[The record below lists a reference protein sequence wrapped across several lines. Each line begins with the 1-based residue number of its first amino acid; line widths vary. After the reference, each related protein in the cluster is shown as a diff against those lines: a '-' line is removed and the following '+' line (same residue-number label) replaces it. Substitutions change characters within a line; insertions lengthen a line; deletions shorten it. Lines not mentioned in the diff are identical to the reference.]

1 MVYLNNAATSYP
13 KPVCV
18 RETLVRTID
27 APPSG
32 QFRSAGI
39 SDAGD
44 IMGECRKRLGMLL
57 GIGDT
62 ERIHFS
68 SGSTEALNILFGG
81 LDIPPEQIITT
92 VTEHNSVLRPLF
104 NMKGG
109 APMLLPCDAE
119 GFVSPAL
126 LEEEARKGKAKAV
139 VLNHCSNVTGV
150 VQDAAEFGRIAR
162 KYELLFILDVSQSA
176 GCIPI
181 CADEWGVSA
190 LAFTGHKS
198 LMGVQGTGGF
208 FVREGVP
215 FRPVMFGG
223 TGRDSRVIV
232 YGSEHNGREAAHVS
246 SGAEADSH
254 LYVVGYGA
262 EAKGLSP
269 EHVSADAGSDANPY
283 EFEVGTQN
291 MPGIAALSEA
301 CGFLLAKGIK
311 QIEAEEK
318 ALTEYCVS
326 RLKEIEGV
334 QLIGWGNKSHGPVV
348 SFRSN
353 VLLPADFAYV
363 LQNSFDIVTRAGL
376 HCAPLIHEYI
386 GSGEDGTVRVS
397 FSLFNTREDIDA
409 LVEAL
414 KELA

>member
-109 APMLLPCDAE
+109 APVLLPCDAE
-119 GFVSPAL
+119 GFVSPSL
-126 LEEEARKGKAKAV
+126 FEEEARKGKARAV

-150 VQDAAEFGRIAR
+150 IQDAAEFGRIAR
-162 KYELLFILDVSQSA
+162 KYGLLFILDVSQSA

-223 TGRDSRVIV
+223 TGRDSRVIT
-232 YGSEHNGREAAHVS
+232 YNST
-246 SGAEADSH
+246 
-254 LYVVGYGA
+254 
-262 EAKGLSP
+262 
-269 EHVSADAGSDANPY
+269 PY

-318 ALTEYCVS
+318 ALTEYCAC

-348 SFRSN
+348 SFRSDI
-353 VLLPADFAYV
+353 LSPADLAYI

-386 GSGEDGTVRVS
+386 GSGEEGTVRVS
-397 FSLFNTREDIDA
+397 FSLFNTREDIDVLA
-409 LVEAL
+409 DAL
-414 KELA
+414 KELS

>member
-18 RETLVRTID
+18 REALVRTID

-44 IMGECRKRLGMLL
+44 IMGECRKRLGLIL

-68 SGSTEALNILFGG
+68 SGSTEALNVLLGG
-81 LDIPPEQIITT
+81 LGFKPEQIITT

-109 APMLLPCDAE
+109 APVLLPCDAE

-126 LEEEARKGKAKAV
+126 FEEEARKGKAKAV

-150 VQDAAEFGRIAR
+150 IQDAAEFGRIAR
-162 KYELLFILDVSQSA
+162 KYGLLFILDVSQSA

-181 CADEWGVSA
+181 YADEWGVSA

-208 FVREGVP
+208 FVREGVS
-215 FRPVMFGG
+215 FHPVMFGG

-232 YGSEHNGREAAHVS
+232 YGSER
-246 SGAEADSH
+246 
-254 LYVVGYGA
+254 
-262 EAKGLSP
+262 KGLSP
-269 EHVSADAGSDANPY
+269 EHISADAGSDANPY

-334 QLIGWGNKSHGPVV
+334 QLIGWGNKNHGPVV
-348 SFRSN
+348 SFRSD
-353 VLLPADFAYV
+353 VLSPADLAYI

-386 GSGEDGTVRVS
+386 GSGEDGTVRLS

-409 LVEAL
+409 LADAL
-414 KELA
+414 KELS